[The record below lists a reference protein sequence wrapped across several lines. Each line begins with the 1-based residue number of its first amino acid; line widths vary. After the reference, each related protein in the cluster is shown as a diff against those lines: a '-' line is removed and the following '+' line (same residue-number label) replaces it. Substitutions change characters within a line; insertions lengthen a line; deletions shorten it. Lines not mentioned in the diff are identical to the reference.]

1 MIYPCPY
8 CDTELNLQP
17 EHIGRRITCPACN
30 RSFIADDLPPVTIA
44 AKTPPQKSGS
54 SFGNIFKIV
63 FYVFLA
69 IFLLGLII
77 TVVFGVIQ
85 FTTAPTINDKIQS
98 AIEAHESSTPPPSS
112 APQSEADRKAAE
124 TLRELDADAGF

>member
-44 AKTPPQKSGS
+44 EKPAENKR
-54 SFGNIFKIV
+54 FKLIIRLLILMGL
-63 FYVFLA
+63 LA
-69 IFLLGLII
+69 VMFFLLLNINWQSYRDRHDLKTKG
-77 TVVFGVIQ
+77 
-85 FTTAPTINDKIQS
+85 TTNATK
-98 AIEAHESSTPPPSS
+98 
-112 APQSEADRKAAE
+112 
-124 TLRELDADAGF
+124 TLRELDKDASDIGD

>member
-44 AKTPPQKSGS
+44 TPDQIKAESPT
-54 SFGNIFKIV
+54 SFKNIFNIV
-63 FYVFLA
+63 LKVFLS
-69 IFLLGLII
+69 ILILSVII
-77 TVVFGVIQ
+77 TIGYLIFDYAMSPSIE
-85 FTTAPTINDKIQS
+85 DKV
-98 AIEAHESSTPPPSS
+98 
-112 APQSEADRKAAE
+112 DAAMKDIDPDW
-124 TLRELDADAGF
+124 RNK